1 MGGKTEKEI
10 LLILEEAIE
19 REKAAYRLYSR
30 GEALAEKGEIKRIF
44 AMLAKEEQG
53 HENLLKQ
60 VYYDY
65 KKRLGLKVLRPGE
78 DEQ

>member
-19 REKAAYRLYSR
+19 RERAAYRLYSR
-30 GEALAEKGEIKRIF
+30 GEALAEQWEIKQVF

-53 HENLLKQ
+53 HEQLLKQ
-60 VYYDY
+60 VYFDY
-65 KKRLGLKVLRPGE
+65 KKRLGLKVLRPEEGE
-78 DEQ
+78 

>member
-30 GEALAEKGEIKRIF
+30 GEELAAKGEIKNIF
-44 AMLAKEEQG
+44 AMLAREEQG
-53 HENLLKQ
+53 HEKLLKQ

-65 KKRLGLKVLRPGE
+65 KKRLGLKLLRPE
-78 DEQ
+78 NDE

>member
-1 MGGKTEKEI
+1 MSGKTEKEI

-30 GEALAEKGEIKRIF
+30 GESLAEKGEIQDIF
-44 AMLAKEEQG
+44 AMLAREEQG
-53 HENLLKQ
+53 HEKLLKQ

-65 KKRLGLKVLRPGE
+65 KKRLGLKVMRPE
-78 DEQ
+78 DDE